1 MANNVSSI
9 QKKVDEII
17 KQVLEEQNKRVY
29 TEEELKPHKYS
40 KEEIKQYLLKEL
52 EELKET
58 KATPIEI
65 DEYKKTISS
74 NIELLYSMNIG
85 ELNDY
90 LKNNTQKKL
99 ERVKAKN
106 NQIIQEACIEREM
119 IIKGYTGNAK
129 ESQKNKRRYEL
140 KEGIVVYDNDLLQS
154 MEIILRQQEQ
164 QMPENRRMLINQS
177 KIIPSEQILEEVY
190 QEKNQLVSQGPNLH
204 FKK

>member
-40 KEEIKQYLLKEL
+40 KEEIKLYLFREL
-52 EELKET
+52 EELQQT

-65 DEYKKTISS
+65 EEFKKTIAS
-74 NIELLYSMNIG
+74 NIELLYSMNTG

-99 ERVKAKN
+99 ERAASKN
-106 NQIIQEACIEREM
+106 KHTIEEACIEREM
-119 IIKGYTGNAK
+119 IIKRYTGTAK
-129 ESQKNKRRYEL
+129 ESQKNRRRYEL
-140 KEGIVVYDNDLLQS
+140 KEGIIVYGSDLLQS
-154 MEIILRQQEQ
+154 MEIIIRQQEQ
-164 QMPENRRMLINQS
+164 QMPENRKTLIDLS
-177 KIIPSEQILEEVY
+177 KIVPSEQMLEEVY
-190 QEKNQLVSQGPNLH
+190 QERNQLVGPGPNLH